1 MVLYVSMTH
10 VLQCNSRFLY
20 TLYFNITIVYSTW
33 CEYLLN

>member
-20 TLYFNITIVYSTW
+20 TLYFNITIV
-33 CEYLLN
+33 